1 MQVQYEAQLLA
12 GGRGFGYTCP
22 DIYVT
27 VIVKQLNEVSMLD
40 SMKFYFYFQ
49 KWYVNAFFSSPEI
62 DMEGTIA
69 PDTDPPQQMGDPKL
83 EVCMYMYAML

>member
-1 MQVQYEAQLLA
+1 MKPSYWQVGGALA
-12 GGRGFGYTCP
+12 IHACP

-49 KWYVNAFFSSPEI
+49 KWYVNAFFSFPEI

-69 PDTDPPQQMGDPKL
+69 PDTEPPQQMGDPKL
-83 EVCMYMYAML
+83 EV